1 MRKKYSYK
9 VTLKDAVSKEK
20 RTIIIKGTSILN
32 AVLLTDEIKNI
43 YEYISKIEIIE
54 L

>member
-1 MRKKYSYK
+1 MRKNYSYK

-20 RTIIIKGTSILN
+20 RTITIKGTSMLS
-32 AVLLTDEIKNI
+32 AVLFTDEIKNI
-43 YEYISKIEIIE
+43 YEYISKIEMIE